1 MKHPNKFNTA
11 KHSSNQKV
19 GMWQQEAYNN
29 RQQALKALEIAK
41 QQEAN
46 RSKLL

>member
-19 GMWQQEAYNN
+19 GLWQEEAYNN
-29 RQQALKALEIAK
+29 RQQALKALEVAK
-41 QQEAN
+41 QQEN
-46 RSKLL
+46 ERKRIR